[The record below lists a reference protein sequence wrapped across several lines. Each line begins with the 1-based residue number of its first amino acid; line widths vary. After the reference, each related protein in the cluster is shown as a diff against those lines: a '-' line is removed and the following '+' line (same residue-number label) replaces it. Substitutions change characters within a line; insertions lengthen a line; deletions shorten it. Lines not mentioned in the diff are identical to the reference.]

1 MSVQSNCRSGSL
13 SYPCGY
19 NASVPG
25 AAQCSHQ
32 ARRAACSGEHRAMT
46 GAHRLAGARGERRG
60 LGVDLANGAGIGTA
74 VSTNRIKP
82 PFAGNALQYVC
93 PTLRELEA
101 RAEHQLAHGARYQH
115 LRRARESPDPR
126 SDVNRNAGEI
136 LTTQLA
142 LASVN
147 AGAQLDPQRPD
158 LGADR
163 PCTPNRLCGTLE
175 GGEEAVTERL
185 YHPPPVALE
194 LCPRDVVMALHQRPP
209 ALVPELRGALGR
221 GDDVGEEDRRERAVG
236 IGPVAGAGEEL
247 LDLVDDRLPGPKPDE
262 VVVTRE
268 NGELRP
274 VDLLGEVAA
283 QLDWD
288 GKVTLPVHDQGRRRD
303 SRQCLAGVHQ
313 SGSA

>member
-1 MSVQSNCRSGSL
+1 MDD
-13 SYPCGY
+13 
-19 NASVPG
+19 
-25 AAQCSHQ
+25 
-32 ARRAACSGEHRAMT
+32 
-46 GAHRLAGARGERRG
+46 G
-60 LGVDLANGAGIGTA
+60 LLV
-74 VSTNRIKP
+74 V
-82 PFAGNALQYVC
+82 
-93 PTLRELEA
+93 
-101 RAEHQLAHGARYQH
+101 
-115 LRRARESPDPR
+115 
-126 SDVNRNAGEI
+126 
-136 LTTQLA
+136 TT
-142 LASVN
+142 
-147 AGAQLDPQRPD
+147 
-158 LGADR
+158 
-163 PCTPNRLCGTLE
+163 
-175 GGEEAVTERL
+175 
-185 YHPPPVALE
+185 
-194 LCPRDVVMALHQRPP
+194 
-209 ALVPELRGALGR
+209 LVPELRGALGR